1 LREIEQPAAR
11 EWRFVIGRLRL
22 FVARLFVSAVALALV
37 ANSSTLAQSQPSS
50 SAATSSPDSHAEVR
64 SLKITILSTMLADE
78 GIGEWGF
85 AALVEADGKK
95 ILFDTGARP
104 NTVL

>member
-1 LREIEQPAAR
+1 MLVCAKSNRPLR
-11 EWRFVIGRLRL
+11 EWRFVTGRLRL
-22 FVARLFVSAVALALV
+22 FLAVFALAIV
-37 ANSSTLAQSQPSS
+37 ADDRGLAQSQPSS
-50 SAATSSPDSHAEVR
+50 SAAVSSPDSHTAVKV
-64 SLKITILSTMLADE
+64 LKITILSTMLADG

-85 AALVEADGKK
+85 AALVEADGRK